1 MAKTTRIGRR
11 KFLAGSAAAAS
22 FFYAP
27 SLALAQSSARV
38 VVVGGGFGGATF
50 ARFLKR
56 VAPSVDVTLVEASS
70 KYVACPFSNLI
81 FGGLRTLK
89 DQEFGYDGVKAQNV
103 NVIQQMATDV
113 DAAKKTVALGD
124 GTVLSYDK
132 LLLAPGVD
140 LDFSGLEG
148 YDAAA
153 AEIMPHAWKAG
164 SQTALLNNQLQSM
177 EDGGVVVIA
186 APANPFRCPP
196 GPYERASMIAHHLK
210 TNKPKSKLMI
220 LDAKEKFSKQALF
233 QQGWQQLYG
242 DLVEWVGLSD
252 GGQVISV
259 DPSTM
264 TLNTDFDSVK
274 AAVANVI
281 PPQKAGVIAV
291 RAGVT
296 DASGWCPID
305 PVSFE
310 STLQKDIHVL
320 GDASIANAMPKSAFS
335 ANAQAKVCAIQVA
348 RLLNGEEALPTTL
361 ANTCYSLVGPE
372 YGISIADVYRPGA
385 NALDRV
391 EGAGGVSRLDAP
403 SDHRVLEAQYADDWF
418 KTITSE
424 VFG

>member
-1 MAKTTRIGRR
+1 MAKTTMFGRR
-11 KFLAGSAAAAS
+11 RFLAGSAATAA
-22 FFYAP
+22 FVNAP
-27 SLALAQSSARV
+27 GLALAQSSARV

-50 ARFLKR
+50 ARFLKK
-56 VAPSVDVTLVEASS
+56 VAPSVNVTLVEAGS

-81 FGGLRTLK
+81 FGGLRTVK
-89 DQEFGYDGVKAQNV
+89 DQEFGYGGVKAQNV
-103 NVIQQMATDV
+103 NVIQQTAIDV
-113 DAAKKTVALGD
+113 DATKKTVTLAD

-140 LDFSGLEG
+140 LDFTGLEG
-148 YDAAA
+148 YDEAA

-164 SQTALLNNQLQSM
+164 PQTALLNNQLQSM

-210 TNKPKSKLMI
+210 TNKPKSKLLI

-233 QQGWQQLYG
+233 QQGWQELYG
-242 DLVEWVGLSD
+242 DLVEWTGLSD

-274 AAVANVI
+274 AAVANII
-281 PPQKAGVIAV
+281 PPQKAGASAV

-296 DASGWCPID
+296 DASGWCPIN

-348 RLLNGEEALPTTL
+348 RLLNGDEALPTTL

-372 YGISIADVYRPGA
+372 YGISIADVYRPGI
-385 NALDRV
+385 NIFDRV

-403 SDHRVLEAQYADDWF
+403 SGHRVLEAQYADDWF
-418 KTITSE
+418 KTITAE